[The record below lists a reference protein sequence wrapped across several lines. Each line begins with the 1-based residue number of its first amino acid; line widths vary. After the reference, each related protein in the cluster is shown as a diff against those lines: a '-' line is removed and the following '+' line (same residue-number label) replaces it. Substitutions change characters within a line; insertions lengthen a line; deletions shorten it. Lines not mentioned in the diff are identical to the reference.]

1 MIKIYCIEDINDLK
15 YVGSTKQK
23 LKVRMR
29 QHRTQRD
36 CSSDQL
42 NLDYSMIYTLEE
54 CEEDLRKERERHWIN
69 TIDCVNVH
77 KLNGEDLI
85 KRAKRDKAKYD
96 ENREKKL
103 KVSADYYKKNK
114 EVLKAKRRERYRLA
128 KDLDASA

>member
-69 TIDCVNVH
+69 TIDCVNVL
-77 KLNGEDLI
+77 KLNGRQWT
-85 KRAKRDKAKYD
+85 KDKM
-96 ENREKKL
+96 REYKKL
-103 KVSADYYKKNK
+103 KA
-114 EVLKAKRRERYRLA
+114 REYRLA
-128 KDLDASA
+128 KKLT